1 MPSISMPGI
10 SIPGI
15 SLPGILMRGIP
26 TVVSTSVSMAMST
39 LVPTATSIR
48 ASMWAIAMSVS
59 VAAMFSPAE
68 ADFLYV
74 PPGEP
79 VAAAERAKDRAT
91 AVHRAATEKN
101 DRAGNRAHG
110 DHGEA
115 TTHAERS
122 GARHADAEPLE
133 KGGSASPWQ
142 VHAGEMLREVLD
154 RWGGRAG
161 VDVLVLTD
169 RRYRLHEGRAFAGAF
184 DEAARDLFAALSHLP
199 HPPAGEIRPDGRT
212 LAVMHQASLHQA
224 SLHQASP
231 RRTGGGQ

>member
-1 MPSISMPGI
+1 
-10 SIPGI
+10 
-15 SLPGILMRGIP
+15 
-26 TVVSTSVSMAMST
+26 
-39 LVPTATSIR
+39 
-48 ASMWAIAMSVS
+48 MSVS

-79 VAAAERAKDRAT
+79 VAAAERAKDRAP

-110 DHGEA
+110 DHGET
-115 TTHAERS
+115 TTHMDGT
-122 GARHADAEPLE
+122 GARHADAETLE
-133 KGGSASPWQ
+133 KSGSAGLWQ

-154 RWGGRAG
+154 RWGERTGIE
-161 VDVLVLTD
+161 VLFLTD

-199 HPPAGEIRPDGRT
+199 HPPAGEMRPDGRT
-212 LAVMHQASLHQA
+212 LAVMHHASVHQA
-224 SLHQASP
+224 SLHHASLHRASVHQASLHRASP
-231 RRTGGGQ
+231 RRAGGGQ

>member
-1 MPSISMPGI
+1 MPGI

-15 SLPGILMRGIP
+15 SLPGISMRGIP
-26 TVVSTSVSMAMST
+26 TLVSTSVSMAMST

-48 ASMWAIAMSVS
+48 AAICAVSMSVS
-59 VAAMFSPAE
+59 AAAMFSPAE

-79 VAAAERAKDRAT
+79 VAAAERAKDRAP

-101 DRAGNRAHG
+101 DRAGNRDRG
-110 DHGEA
+110 DHGET
-115 TTHAERS
+115 TTHMEQT
-122 GARHADAEPLE
+122 GAHHADAEPLE
-133 KGGSASPWQ
+133 KGGSAGLWQ

-161 VDVLVLTD
+161 IEVLFLTD

-199 HPPAGEIRPDGRT
+199 HPPAGEMRPDGRT
-212 LAVMHQASLHQA
+212 LAVMHQASLHGA
-224 SLHQASP
+224 SL
-231 RRTGGGQ
+231 RRAGGGQ

>member
-1 MPSISMPGI
+1 M
-10 SIPGI
+10 PGI
-15 SLPGILMRGIP
+15 SLPGIPPL
-26 TVVSTSVSMAMST
+26 MST

-48 ASMWAIAMSVS
+48 ASICAVAMSVS
-59 VAAMFSPAE
+59 AAAMFSPAE

-79 VAAAERAKDRAT
+79 VAAAERAKDRAP
-91 AVHRAATEKN
+91 AVHRATTEKN
-101 DRAGNRAHG
+101 DRADNRALG
-110 DHGEA
+110 DHGE
-115 TTHAERS
+115 TTHAEQT
-122 GARHADAEPLE
+122 GAHRADAEPLE
-133 KGGSASPWQ
+133 KGGSAGLWQ

-199 HPPAGEIRPDGRT
+199 HPPAGEMRPDGRT
-212 LAVMHQASLHQA
+212 LAVMHQAS
-224 SLHQASP
+224 P